1 MHPVVLSRRGTV
13 QENSVNPFALKGEIA
28 LVTGATRGIG
38 RACAKALGEAG
49 AAVALGCRDMQAGA
63 DEAQALR
70 DAGINAVA
78 VQMDMMSIESIEQA
92 VSMVE
97 TELGPLSVLVN
108 NAGHS
113 RPAPAMEVK
122 TGDYDAMFDLNVK
135 GAFFASQA
143 AARKMATR
151 GRGSIINIA
160 SQAGFV
166 ALDGESIYCMTKAAM
181 IHMTQCL
188 AVEWAQH
195 HIRVNAVAPTFIR
208 TDSTKGWLEN
218 EATRNSLLAR
228 IPLRQIGEPENVAEP
243 VVFLASNAAAMM
255 TGATL
260 KIDGGWTAV

>member
-1 MHPVVLSRRGTV
+1 MSDTPA
-13 QENSVNPFALKGEIA
+13 NPFALNGEIA

-38 RACAKALGEAG
+38 YACARALGEAG
-49 AAVALGCRDMQAGA
+49 AAVALGCRDVRAGA
-63 DEAQALR
+63 ELANALR
-70 DAGINAVA
+70 DGGINAIA
-78 VQMDMMSIESIEQA
+78 VHMDMLSLESIERA
-92 VSMVE
+92 VAQVE

-113 RPAPAMEVK
+113 RPAPAMQVK
-122 TGDYDAMFDLNVK
+122 AGDYDAMFDLNVK

-143 AARKMATR
+143 AARMMAAR
-151 GRGSIINIA
+151 ERGSIINIA
-160 SQAGFV
+160 SQAGLV

-188 AVEWAQH
+188 AVEWAPH

-218 EATRNSLLAR
+218 EASLNSLLAR

-243 VVFLASNAAAMM
+243 VVFLASNAAALI

>member
-1 MHPVVLSRRGTV
+1 MSDTAA
-13 QENSVNPFALKGEIA
+13 NPFALNGEIA

-38 RACAKALGEAG
+38 YACARALAEAG
-49 AAVALGCRDMQAGA
+49 AAVALGCRDVRAG
-63 DEAQALR
+63 EALAKALR
-70 DAGINAVA
+70 DDGVKAIAVH
-78 VQMDMMSIESIEQA
+78 MDMLSLESIERA
-92 VSMVE
+92 VAQVE

-113 RPAPAMEVK
+113 RPAPAMQVNAD
-122 TGDYDAMFDLNVK
+122 DYDAMFDLNVK

-143 AARKMATR
+143 AARTMAAR
-151 GRGSIINIA
+151 KRGSIINIA

-188 AVEWAQH
+188 AVEWAPH

-208 TDSTKGWLEN
+208 TDSTRGWLEN
-218 EATRNSLLAR
+218 EASLNSLLAR
-228 IPLRQIGEPENVAEP
+228 IPLRRIGEPENVAEP
-243 VVFLASNAAAMM
+243 VVFLASNAAALI